1 MTRSCARRLSEVRE
15 VFVAARRIIPARRA
29 VCSFLSRLNG
39 SGSIPSFRGGLAL
52 LLSSLQGLP
61 SLSHPCFCRS
71 CLFSLFLQGHR
82 FFCLLARPF
91 ILSLAGPVNS
101 FSSPLPVGKGGY
113 RGNGGKSGQGVI
125 FLVLR
130 TSPLNALCR
139 QRGAYGQAAFF
150 FAAFMGGIAQNSNSP
165 RLAPRGVTI

>member
-1 MTRSCARRLSEVRE
+1 MGVDLFRLRGTG
-15 VFVAARRIIPARRA
+15 FVAFFFAWPAESFSSLLLQELSFFNHFCR
-29 VCSFLSRLNG
+29 VTDFLSFFQGR
-39 SGSIPSFRGGLAL
+39 
-52 LLSSLQGLP
+52 LSSLWRSLP
-61 SLSHPCFCRS
+61 IFRS
-71 CLFSLFLQGHR
+71 
-82 FFCLLARPF
+82 LARPF
-91 ILSLAGPVNS
+91 IPSLAEIVNS

-113 RGNGGKSGQGVI
+113 RGNGEKSGQGVI